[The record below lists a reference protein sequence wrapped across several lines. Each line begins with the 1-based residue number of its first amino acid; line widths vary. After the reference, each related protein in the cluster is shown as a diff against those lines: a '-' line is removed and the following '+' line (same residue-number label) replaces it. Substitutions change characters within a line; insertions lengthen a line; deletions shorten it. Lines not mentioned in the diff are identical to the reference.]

1 MADYKKMI
9 PFILRWEGG
18 YVNDPLDRGGETN
31 KGITIATWRNAG
43 HDTSEKIPVL
53 KVGSKTYTSVTKSLY
68 EMTDEQ
74 WGDIFK
80 NLYWDKWKADNINN
94 QSIAE
99 ILVDWVWASGVWGIK
114 KPQALL
120 GVTADG
126 IVGTKTLAAVN
137 NSDPKKLFEDIRNAR
152 IEFVENIVKKTPS
165 QARFINGWKNRI
177 NSIKF
182 EP

>member
-1 MADYKKMI
+1 MADAKLLI
-9 PFILRWEGG
+9 PFILKHEGG

-31 KGITIATWRNAG
+31 KGITIATWKAAG
-43 HDTSEKIPVL
+43 HDTSEKIAEL
-53 KVGSKTYTSVTKSLY
+53 KVGSKTYTNVTKSLY

-74 WGDIFK
+74 WGEIFK
-80 NLYWDKWKADNINN
+80 KMYWDKWKADNINN

-137 NSDPKKLFEDIRNAR
+137 NSDTKKLFDELRKAR
-152 IEFVENIVKKTPS
+152 IEFVDNIVKNNPS

-177 NSIKF
+177 NAIKF